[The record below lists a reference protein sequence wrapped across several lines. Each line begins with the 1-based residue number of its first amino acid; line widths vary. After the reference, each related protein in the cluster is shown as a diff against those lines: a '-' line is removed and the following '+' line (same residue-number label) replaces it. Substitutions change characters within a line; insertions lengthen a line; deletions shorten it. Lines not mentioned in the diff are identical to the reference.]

1 MCGVA
6 VIARRRRRPTMST
19 PPVYTVMIPTPS
31 ATVSGKS
38 ESMGVRTPVASPTVC
53 QGLSVSHLHLSYL
66 SYALI
71 GSTGL
76 FLCSTLFL
84 MVVVIILARK
94 ARAYKKKLGAQAVA
108 KRKGK

>member
-1 MCGVA
+1 MCEVAA
-6 VIARRRRRPTMST
+6 VIVRRRRPAMSPT
-19 PPVYTVMIPTPS
+19 LGHIVMTPTPS

-38 ESMGVRTPVASPTVC
+38 ESVGVQTPVTSPAVC
-53 QGLSVSHLHLSYL
+53 EELSVSHLHLNRL
-66 SYALI
+66 SYALV

-76 FLCSTLFL
+76 FLCSTLVL
-84 MVVVIILARK
+84 TVVVIILARK